1 MPVYG
6 FWVSSA
12 GTDVFVLLWY
22 LLNKPYNM
30 SKIKITEEQLKR
42 LTERR
47 HSYISKEEE
56 VEESELTM
64 DANIPDPEDDI
75 EEDEIEKEVEETEE
89 EKMVSESIMKIKSQF
104 SRFL

>member
-1 MPVYG
+1 
-6 FWVSSA
+6 
-12 GTDVFVLLWY
+12 
-22 LLNKPYNM
+22 M

-47 HSYISKEEE
+47 HSYVSKEGD

-64 DANIPDPEDDI
+64 DANIPDPEDEI

-89 EKMVSESIMKIKSQF
+89 EKLVNESLIKIKKQF
-104 SRFL
+104 GSYFNK

>member
-1 MPVYG
+1 
-6 FWVSSA
+6 
-12 GTDVFVLLWY
+12 
-22 LLNKPYNM
+22 M

-47 HSYISKEEE
+47 HSYVAKEGD

-89 EKMVSESIMKIKSQF
+89 EKLVNESIMKIKTQF
-104 SRFL
+104 NRFL